1 MTDILGY
8 LAAILT
14 TCAFVPQVVKTWRT
28 RSAHDLSIWWLLLF
42 ITGVGCWLAYSVRL
56 GVMPMMLGNGVT
68 LSLALVLL
76 VLKITDRSR

>member
-8 LAAILT
+8 LAAVLT

-28 RSAHDLSIWWLLLF
+28 RSARDLSIWWLLLF
-42 ITGVGCWLAYSVRL
+42 TTGVGCWLVYSVML
-56 GVMPMMLGNGVT
+56 GVLPMMLGNGVT

-76 VLKITDRSR
+76 GLKLTDRGR